1 MRNQAGMNEKE
12 RTRRLAVM
20 GLLCAVAYV
29 VVAVCRIP
37 IVEFLKYE
45 PKDVVIVIGGFLYG
59 PLAAFAISA
68 VVSVVEM
75 ITISSTGWYGL
86 LMNILSS
93 CAFAGAA
100 AFIYQRRHTLKGA
113 ICGLLAG
120 TALMTLMMLLWNYII
135 TPAYMGAPREAVV
148 KMLPTVFLPFNVF
161 KGGLNAAL
169 TLILYKPLMRALRLA
184 HLVPE
189 SGAAKKAASLWNAET
204 LLTAAVLAVTC
215 VLILLAVKKVI

>member
-12 RTRRLAVM
+12 RTRRLTVM

-29 VVAVCRIP
+29 VGAVCRIP

-68 VVSVVEM
+68 VVSLVEM

-120 TALMTLMMLLWNYII
+120 TALMTLLMLLWNYII
-135 TPAYMGAPREAVV
+135 TPAYMGVPREAVV
-148 KMLPTVFLPFNVF
+148 RMLPTKSVQDLELKTLKKKF
-161 KGGLNAAL
+161 KDKKFAAGCSREV
-169 TLILYKPLMRALRLA
+169 MLR
-184 HLVPE
+184 
-189 SGAAKKAASLWNAET
+189 GAEMLGWTPDE
-204 LLTAAVLAVTC
+204 LLTRTLQVMQACDAAGEL
-215 VLILLAVKKVI
+215 